1 MLALMGAEIRVE
13 PHDQP
18 GRNRSGH
25 PRARERAAGIRV
37 PEHLVPLSIDEF
49 PVFFIAAAAARGE
62 TLVTGAS
69 ELRVKESDRLAVM
82 AAGLG
87 QLGIECEL
95 LADGIRIQGG
105 AMGGGRID
113 SHGDHRIAMAFAV
126 ASLAARDTIEIDD
139 VANVATSFRDFRH
152 WLRLRAWILRR
163 AHERGAPVERARGDH
178 RWPSGSGKGTVSRSL
193 AGRCGCICSTAV
205 RSIA

>member
-1 MLALMGAEIRVE
+1 
-13 PHDQP
+13 
-18 GRNRSGH
+18 
-25 PRARERAAGIRV
+25 
-37 PEHLVPLSIDEF
+37 
-49 PVFFIAAAAARGE
+49 
-62 TLVTGAS
+62 VTGAS

-139 VANVATSFRDFRH
+139 VANVATSFRISALAQAAGLD
-152 WLRLRAWILRR
+152 LA
-163 AHERGAPVERARGDH
+163 EGA
-178 RWPSGSGKGTVSRSL
+178 
-193 AGRCGCICSTAV
+193 
-205 RSIA
+205 